1 MDIYGGRATENVV
14 QAVSRDIMAHGA
26 LNVEAAGYPVVL
38 RTHDELA
45 SEVPVG
51 FGSVEEYER
60 LMATLPAWAA
70 DWPIRA
76 AGGYISNRYRKD

>member
-1 MDIYGGRATENVV
+1 
-14 QAVSRDIMAHGA
+14 MAHGA